1 MVLALKVPWRYNTP
15 YFSDFQH
22 STLAHTVEMEGGVV
36 GDGVAD
42 VIVQRRAGIQQA
54 YGQLRRIYPLLPEQL
69 RDFQVS
75 QSSAHLCLQ
84 KKYWLRCLI
93 LGGRGGHCHMWH

>member
-42 VIVQRRAGIQQA
+42 VLINVSVPPVQVFKNIESGI
-54 YGQLRRIYPLLPEQL
+54 
-69 RDFQVS
+69 
-75 QSSAHLCLQ
+75 
-84 KKYWLRCLI
+84 
-93 LGGRGGHCHMWH
+93 